1 MGTPNWG
8 KLYQQGRCKAIG
20 VSWNEEELNALY
32 VLKIPVE
39 YVREDVITVEEY
51 EKRLEQHGGKKPL
64 EYLSLAELREK
75 AIELE
80 VDFSP
85 LVARETLLHGIIK
98 KLEKIDEA
106 KKAKPKPKPKVKV
119 KTVTKKTVAKK
130 PKASKSKKGNKK

>member
-1 MGTPNWG
+1 MGTPNWA

-39 YVREDVITVEEY
+39 YVREDVVTAEEY
-51 EKRLEQHGGKKPL
+51 EERLEQHGGKKPL

-75 AIELE
+75 ATELE

-85 LVARETLLHGIIK
+85 LVARETLLHGISK
-98 KLEKIDEA
+98 KLDKLNEA
-106 KKAKPKPKPKVKV
+106 KKAKPKAKA
-119 KTVTKKTVAKK
+119 KTVAKKKVAAK